1 MEVKLIYFWKVGE
14 FSKHVDDVCLPPPLH
29 VAKAKQLKQKK
40 SNYNMLHVHDRQ
52 LAFVF
57 FLCGKRI

>member
-1 MEVKLIYFWKVGE
+1 MNSSPMNSGVFR
-14 FSKHVDDVCLPPPLH
+14 PPSLH

-40 SNYNMLHVHDRQ
+40 SNYGMLHVHDRQ
-52 LAFVF
+52 LALFRV